1 MMEISSGNQK
11 TYYICRKDIYNDL
24 IKLYSEQAE
33 IVLEY
38 PLQMKFMDE
47 IAIDASGVSRDSFS
61 AFFDEAYH
69 HLFDGSSFLHPATH
83 ACINMQSF
91 PVLGA
96 VISHAYL
103 AVGVFPD
110 RIAFPCLAAALLGPT
125 TMISDSV
132 MQECFISSLSAHES
146 AMLQNAASC
155 VDNRYVPDV
164 ESELTSIF
172 ANHGVRGIVKPQN
185 LRRLLLQASK
195 YTFLIKPAAA
205 LHMIASGIP
214 KSHIPFWKSM
224 TADNLYLLYKTMLL
238 SPSKVLSLLI
248 EPYTKDETEEKTWF
262 YLRSYI
268 GNMSNDELRRFIRF
282 VTGSFVISVKAIT
295 VSFNRL
301 DGFARR
307 PIAHTCSARLE
318 LPSTYSSLPEFIS
331 EFRSILS
338 DPHYSWE
345 MDAL

>member
-47 IAIDASGVSRDSFS
+47 IAIDAGGVSRDSFS

-83 ACINMQSF
+83 ACVNMQSF

-132 MQECFISSLSAHES
+132 IQECFISSLSAHES

-224 TADNLYLLYKTMLL
+224 TADSLYLLYKTMSL

-248 EPYTKDETEEKTWF
+248 EPYAKDETEEKTWF

-295 VSFNRL
+295 QCHL
-301 DGFARR
+301 IDWMGLLA
-307 PIAHTCSARLE
+307 
-318 LPSTYSSLPEFIS
+318 
-331 EFRSILS
+331 
-338 DPHYSWE
+338 DQ
-345 MDAL
+345 

>member
-1 MMEISSGNQK
+1 MLVECREIHFQPFLMKPTIIFLMVHLSCIQPHMLVS
-11 TYYICRKDIYNDL
+11 ICNHF
-24 IKLYSEQAE
+24 LYW
-33 IVLEY
+33 
-38 PLQMKFMDE
+38 
-47 IAIDASGVSRDSFS
+47 G
-61 AFFDEAYH
+61 
-69 HLFDGSSFLHPATH
+69 
-83 ACINMQSF
+83 QSF
-91 PVLGA
+91 HMHTLLLGF
-96 VISHAYL
+96 SQT
-103 AVGVFPD
+103 
-110 RIAFPCLAAALLGPT
+110 AFPCLAAALLGPT

-132 MQECFISSLSAHES
+132 MQECFISSLSAHEA

-155 VDNRYVPDV
+155 VDNRYVPDI